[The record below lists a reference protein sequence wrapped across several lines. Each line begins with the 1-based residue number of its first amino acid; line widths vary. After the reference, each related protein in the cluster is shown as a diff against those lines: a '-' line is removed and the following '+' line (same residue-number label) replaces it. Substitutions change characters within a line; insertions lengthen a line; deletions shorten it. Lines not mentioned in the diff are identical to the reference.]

1 MARILVS
8 RFSAMGDVAMLIPV
22 LYSVARLN
30 PEHEFTLLTQPFFA
44 KLLLNAPANLKSMT
58 IDVKGEAHS
67 FWGLLRYIGRLSDE
81 HFDICIDAHDVL
93 RTKLIRWSLSL
104 RGVKVYHLNKP
115 RKARAYLLANKAQ
128 NTNEGVVPPMQN
140 LYERCFR
147 EAGLRCPNGDYE
159 RIRLDDAVASSEE
172 LKTMYAEAFAEE
184 PIVGIAPF
192 ASTASKT
199 CDLSLIERVVAH
211 LSVEGIHVYLFGG
224 KGKEADELAVWAQK
238 YPCVRSLAG
247 QLCLSDELLLMS
259 RLCVMLSMDSA
270 NMHFASMLGV
280 PVVSVWCATHPYAGF
295 LGMGQR
301 LEDCVQDESLD
312 CRPCSIFGVVKSCK
326 YGDMPCR
333 KPMSDK
339 QIADKLFKY
348 IKE

>member
-58 IDVKGEAHS
+58 IDVKGEVHS
-67 FWGLLRYIGRLSDE
+67 LWGLLRYIGRLVDE

-104 RGVKVYHLNKP
+104 RGVKVHHLNKP

-128 NTNEGVVPPMQN
+128 NTNEGVVPPMQS

-159 RIRLDDAVASSEE
+159 RIRLDDGVASSEE

-211 LSVEGIHVYLFGG
+211 LSAEGIHVYLFGG
-224 KGKEADELAVWAQK
+224 KGKEAEELAVWAQK
-238 YPCVRSLAG
+238 YPHVRSLAG
-247 QLCLSDELLLMS
+247 QLCLSYELLLMS
-259 RLCVMLSMDSA
+259 KLRVMLSMDSA

-301 LEDCVQDESLD
+301 LEDCIQDEDLD